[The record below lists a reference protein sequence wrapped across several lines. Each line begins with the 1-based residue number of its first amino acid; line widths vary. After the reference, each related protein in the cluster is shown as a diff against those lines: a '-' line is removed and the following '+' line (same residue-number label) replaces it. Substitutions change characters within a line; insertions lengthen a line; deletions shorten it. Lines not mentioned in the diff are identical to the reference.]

1 MDWSF
6 EYFIRAWCEGENLT
20 KGFYLWDGERW
31 MQAQT
36 AMDADAK
43 QYMQYGLPYW
53 FVAFHQLFWAVDLCH
68 FIDSAYF
75 PKDKERRNSVIRAI
89 INRNMPVM
97 RNELASVK
105 NHLFQNAALPQS
117 LKKDIIALAQ
127 DGNPDLEDLD
137 VVFFRIL
144 EETSP
149 SKAYEYRGFIEKI
162 KTQEID
168 SLNLEGNGK
177 NCDEMLNVDSNVQ
190 SKSSFVTPKVSVI
203 IPCYNQAQFLE
214 DSVSS
219 ILAQSFEDWECII
232 VNDGSPD
239 DTSAVARELL
249 RKDPK
254 ARIRLLEKENGGL
267 ASARNFGIE
276 SARGRYILPLDA
288 DDKLDS
294 NFLKET
300 VAILDNNPEFS
311 IVYTDEQNFGEL
323 NHIHVKG
330 DSRLDVLKYGNVHD
344 YCSLYRKEVWERV
357 GGYSPA
363 MYLGGEDWNFWVAA
377 AKHGFKSFHLQKPLF
392 FYRNRPNTMVSGTL
406 ASLDEVWAHIVFHH
420 PEIYTKEEIEKAKN
434 ILANTKP
441 ENIEKLKIALKKH
454 PDNKILQKIAEA
466 VFGKKNDLLVSVI
479 IPTYNR
485 PDLLIRVIRSVK
497 EQTYK
502 NIEIIVINDAG
513 KEVSDIVNFFSE
525 ELNIVYIRYG
535 QNRKHAGARNVA
547 LRVARGDIICYLD
560 DDDVFLPDHVERV
573 VDELLRAPEAKFV
586 YTKAV
591 YVIESYG
598 RGQPH
603 EVDRT
608 DPHGESF
615 YSKER
620 LHVCNYIPINT
631 WGHWKHVIEEVGF
644 FDESLD
650 TFEDWDFLLRCSR
663 SFDLVHIPVVT
674 VEVHQRLDPDN
685 VLRRE
690 RPKFLE
696 TYRLLYS
703 RYDDMGNPEIRQGR
717 ERMLQ
722 SFMEGEQALEV
733 RQIDPYHVYLQRH
746 HPPFHPDDPL
756 PADSPT
762 ITFVVPC
769 PASDLPL
776 LADTLDSLGVQSALL
791 WRLVV
796 VADSPAP
803 DAMWAELPML
813 RWREVE
819 SAEGM
824 RAALAEE
831 LAAVESGWVSVL
843 APGVRL
849 AGDAVEQ
856 LVRHALAFPRWR
868 LMYGDSDTVEADG
881 TRRDPLFR
889 PDVNLDLLRS
899 MPYLG
904 PCLWVEREAFA
915 AVGGWGECGEA
926 WRYDLALRVLDA
938 FGEESIGHVDE
949 VLYSVPAGREEAV
962 DEPVHRQ
969 AVAAHLARRALDA
982 EVVEGYVPGTWRVV
996 YHWPRQPRVS
1006 IVIPTKD
1013 QADYLQ
1019 SCVESIRAKTNYSDY
1034 EILVVDNGSTQPE
1047 ACAYLERL
1055 KAEGVRVLPY
1065 PKPFNFSAMCNLAA
1079 REASGEYLLLLNN
1092 DTVVLQEHWLERMV
1106 AYGQRP
1112 DVGIVGVKL
1121 MFPQPPTVQHAGIL
1135 LGLGGIADFPYMGLL
1150 GLTDGGYM
1158 NRALVDQDLSAVT
1171 AACLLIRKSVWDE
1184 VKGLDEQAFR
1194 VSYNDVDLCLKVRER
1209 GYKIVWTPF
1218 VVLVHHG
1225 SVSQQQEAAEPAK
1238 ARKAQQRFGKEQE
1251 AMLRKWLPQLARDPA
1266 YNRHLSLTHRDYR
1279 VESEIVVNW
1288 DPRLSTE
1295 KVRVLGWEQLSGV
1308 IEYRI
1313 KQPLEGLWQAR
1324 AVERSFIHAPGVR
1337 QTRIPLL
1344 VEVERAKPDVFTASA
1359 FLELSDH
1366 LETVRQ
1372 VQEVAGIPF
1381 LLHLDDLI
1389 SEIPRQSEVYEHR
1402 NTPGEM
1408 KRVVRTADRVVVTTE
1423 PIRAAIEK
1431 YAREVRLIPN
1441 YLPGWVWNGLQ
1452 SQRRVGPRPRVG
1464 WAGAMQHAGDLALIR
1479 EVVEATSEECDW
1491 VFFGMC
1497 PEELRP
1503 FVKEF
1508 HPFVPFEQ
1516 YPAKLASLNLDL
1528 AVAPLE
1534 VNRFNECKSNLRILE
1549 YGILGWPVVCSDV
1562 LPYRGAPVTRVPN
1575 RPDAWL
1581 EAIRARI
1588 HDLDAAQKEGDALQ
1602 QWVREGWMLED
1613 HLGEWLEAYRF
1624 GR

>member
-1 MDWSF
+1 MKKRILNLSHAGYSGDIIYSLPLAESMSKNLNGLVNYVVIRNKKSSLSPGMSHPSGSVLMNKKSF
-6 EYFIRAWCEGENLT
+6 EFIKPLLESLNYVNEVLFLLEKDIDKDCIRLDFYRDNIGLNLSAGHVPLYARKYFGLEFSLEQKWLDVEPINLDQ
-20 KGFYLWDGERW
+20 GIVCCFSRRYRNISLSYDFLD
-31 MQAQT
+31 QF
-36 AMDADAK
+36 DNVFFV
-43 QYMQYGLPYW
+43 GLRDEYE
-53 FVAFHQLFWAVDLCH
+53 H
-68 FIDSAYF
+68 FIKINDLKRCKYYEVENAFQMARFIAGARLFLGNQSFGFSLAEAI
-75 PKDKERRNSVIRAI
+75 KVNRALEVCEI
-89 INRNMPVM
+89 CPNVLPMGHGAHDYIN
-97 RNELASVK
+97 EHA
-105 NHLFQNAALPQS
+105 LFEI
-117 LKKDIIALAQ
+117 LKKHGFFVKRSKRFFVPSYVLYYD
-127 DGNPDLEDLD
+127 DLINKDNTDFQIDRQLMQLNK
-137 VVFFRIL
+137 VFSGVLQKHINL
-144 EETSP
+144 S
-149 SKAYEYRGFIEKI
+149 EK
-162 KTQEID
+162 END
-168 SLNLEGNGK
+168 NGW
-177 NCDEMLNVDSNVQ
+177 
-190 SKSSFVTPKVSVI
+190 
-203 IPCYNQAQFLE
+203 IP
-214 DSVSS
+214 DSVSLYIS
-219 ILAQSFEDWECII
+219 KLNELGDADLPLAVKNYLETVTKNQD
-232 VNDGSPD
+232 
-239 DTSAVARELL
+239 
-249 RKDPK
+249 KDPAEIK
-254 ARIRLLEKENGGL
+254 P
-267 ASARNFGIE
+267 E
-276 SARGRYILPLDA
+276 S
-288 DDKLDS
+288 DS
-294 NFLKET
+294 
-300 VAILDNNPEFS
+300 
-311 IVYTDEQNFGEL
+311 
-323 NHIHVKG
+323 
-330 DSRLDVLKYGNVHD
+330 
-344 YCSLYRKEVWERV
+344 SLYTT
-357 GGYSPA
+357 
-363 MYLGGEDWNFWVAA
+363 YL
-377 AKHGFKSFHLQKPLF
+377 
-392 FYRNRPNTMVSGTL
+392 T
-406 ASLDEVWAHIVFHH
+406 
-420 PEIYTKEEIEKAKN
+420 
-434 ILANTKP
+434 
-441 ENIEKLKIALKKH
+441 
-454 PDNKILQKIAEA
+454 
-466 VFGKKNDLLVSVI
+466 
-479 IPTYNR
+479 
-485 PDLLIRVIRSVK
+485 
-497 EQTYK
+497 
-502 NIEIIVINDAG
+502 
-513 KEVSDIVNFFSE
+513 
-525 ELNIVYIRYG
+525 
-535 QNRKHAGARNVA
+535 
-547 LRVARGDIICYLD
+547 
-560 DDDVFLPDHVERV
+560 
-573 VDELLRAPEAKFV
+573 
-586 YTKAV
+586 
-591 YVIESYG
+591 
-598 RGQPH
+598 
-603 EVDRT
+603 
-608 DPHGESF
+608 
-615 YSKER
+615 
-620 LHVCNYIPINT
+620 
-631 WGHWKHVIEEVGF
+631 
-644 FDESLD
+644 
-650 TFEDWDFLLRCSR
+650 
-663 SFDLVHIPVVT
+663 
-674 VEVHQRLDPDN
+674 
-685 VLRRE
+685 
-690 RPKFLE
+690 
-696 TYRLLYS
+696 
-703 RYDDMGNPEIRQGR
+703 
-717 ERMLQ
+717 
-722 SFMEGEQALEV
+722 
-733 RQIDPYHVYLQRH
+733 RH
-746 HPPFHPDDPL
+746 HSPFHPDDPL

-762 ITFVVPC
+762 FTFVVPC

-776 LADTLDSLGVQSALL
+776 LADTLDSLGVQSAPL

-819 SAEGM
+819 SAEGIG
-824 RAALAEE
+824 AALAEE

-856 LVRHALAFPRWR
+856 LVRHALAFPQWR

-938 FGEESIGHVDE
+938 FGEDAIGHVDE
-949 VLYSVPAGREEAV
+949 VLYSVPVGREEAV
-962 DEPVHRQ
+962 DEPAHRQ
-969 AVAAHLARRALDA
+969 ALAAHLARRALDA
-982 EVVEGYVPGTWRVV
+982 EVAEGYVPGTWRVV

-1019 SCVESIRAKTNYSDY
+1019 SCVESIRAKTNYPDY

-1121 MFPQPPTVQHAGIL
+1121 MFPQPPTVQHVGVI
-1135 LGLGGIADFPYMGLL
+1135 LGLGGIAEHPYLGLL
-1150 GLTDGGYM
+1150 GLTDSGYM

-1171 AACLLIRKSVWDE
+1171 AACLLIRKSVWEE

-1366 LETVRQ
+1366 LETVQQ
-1372 VQEVAGIPF
+1372 VRELAGIPF

-1588 HDLDAAQKEGDALQ
+1588 HDLDAAQKEGDALR

>member
-1 MDWSF
+1 ML
-6 EYFIRAWCEGENLT
+6 E
-20 KGFYLWDGERW
+20 
-31 MQAQT
+31 
-36 AMDADAK
+36 
-43 QYMQYGLPYW
+43 
-53 FVAFHQLFWAVDLCH
+53 
-68 FIDSAYF
+68 
-75 PKDKERRNSVIRAI
+75 
-89 INRNMPVM
+89 PV
-97 RNELASVK
+97 
-105 NHLFQNAALPQS
+105 
-117 LKKDIIALAQ
+117 
-127 DGNPDLEDLD
+127 
-137 VVFFRIL
+137 
-144 EETSP
+144 
-149 SKAYEYRGFIEKI
+149 
-162 KTQEID
+162 
-168 SLNLEGNGK
+168 
-177 NCDEMLNVDSNVQ
+177 
-190 SKSSFVTPKVSVI
+190 KVSVGLLV
-203 IPCYNQAQFLE
+203 YNQESYVRESIEGIFFQTYQIDELIISDDHSCD
-214 DSVSS
+214 DS
-219 ILAQSFEDWECII
+219 WEI
-232 VNDGSPD
+232 V
-239 DTSAVARELL
+239 
-249 RKDPK
+249 
-254 ARIRLLEKENGGL
+254 
-267 ASARNFGIE
+267 
-276 SARGRYILPLDA
+276 
-288 DDKLDS
+288 
-294 NFLKET
+294 KET
-300 VAILDNNPEFS
+300 VELCKKLPNHIKNCIIRRNDRNLGLIEHFNLLIPLFSNNLIVLNAGDDISFADRIERIVQKYLEVGSPKYFLCHSAVEIIDSPDRRIMRPPVAQLGTQPEVVATGMALHIGATEAFTAPLFNEFGP
-311 IVYTDEQNFGEL
+311 IVYHTYEDLVLGFRAALMRNYWYIDEPLVYYRLGGISDPEKMQDSAKWNR
-323 NHIHVKG
+323 HVKETLRQRVADAFHCG
-330 DSRLDVLKYGNVHD
+330 RLDLVNLLWQVYDTTGFSLGIEERFIPAEEN
-344 YCSLYRKEVWERV
+344 CS
-357 GGYSPA
+357 
-363 MYLGGEDWNFWVAA
+363 F
-377 AKHGFKSFHLQKPLF
+377 
-392 FYRNRPNTMVSGTL
+392 
-406 ASLDEVWAHIVFHH
+406 SLLD
-420 PEIYTKEEIEKAKN
+420 
-434 ILANTKP
+434 
-441 ENIEKLKIALKKH
+441 
-454 PDNKILQKIAEA
+454 DQ
-466 VFGKKNDLLVSVI
+466 LLVATPESQI
-479 IPTYNR
+479 AAGNINPYYSTY
-485 PDLLIRVIRSVK
+485 L
-497 EQTYK
+497 T
-502 NIEIIVINDAG
+502 
-513 KEVSDIVNFFSE
+513 
-525 ELNIVYIRYG
+525 
-535 QNRKHAGARNVA
+535 
-547 LRVARGDIICYLD
+547 
-560 DDDVFLPDHVERV
+560 
-573 VDELLRAPEAKFV
+573 
-586 YTKAV
+586 
-591 YVIESYG
+591 
-598 RGQPH
+598 
-603 EVDRT
+603 
-608 DPHGESF
+608 
-615 YSKER
+615 
-620 LHVCNYIPINT
+620 
-631 WGHWKHVIEEVGF
+631 
-644 FDESLD
+644 
-650 TFEDWDFLLRCSR
+650 
-663 SFDLVHIPVVT
+663 
-674 VEVHQRLDPDN
+674 
-685 VLRRE
+685 
-690 RPKFLE
+690 
-696 TYRLLYS
+696 
-703 RYDDMGNPEIRQGR
+703 
-717 ERMLQ
+717 
-722 SFMEGEQALEV
+722 
-733 RQIDPYHVYLQRH
+733 RH
-746 HPPFHPDDPL
+746 HTPFHPDDPL

-762 ITFVVPC
+762 LTFVIPC

-776 LADTLDSLGVQSALL
+776 LADTLDSLGVQSAPL

-796 VADSPAP
+796 VADAPAP

-813 RWREVE
+813 RWRAVE

-824 RAALAEE
+824 EDALAEE

-938 FGEESIGHVDE
+938 FGEEAIGHVDE
-949 VLYSVPAGREEAV
+949 VLYSVPAGREEVV
-962 DEPVHRQ
+962 DEPAHRQ
-969 AVAAHLARRALDA
+969 ALAAHLARRGLEA
-982 EVVEGYVPGTWRVV
+982 EVAEGYVPGTWRVV
-996 YHWPRQPRVS
+996 YRWPRQPRVS
-1006 IVIPTKD
+1006 IIIPTKD
-1013 QADYLQ
+1013 QADYLRA
-1019 SCVESIRAKTNYSDY
+1019 CVESVRAKTAYPDY
-1034 EILVVDNGSTQPE
+1034 QILVVDNGSTQPE
-1047 ACAYLERL
+1047 ALAYLERL

-1092 DTVVLQEHWLERMV
+1092 DTAVLQEHWLERMV

-1121 MFPQPPTVQHAGIL
+1121 MFPQPQTVQHVGVI
-1135 LGLGGIADFPYMGLL
+1135 LGLGGIAEHPYLGLL

-1171 AACLLIRKSVWDE
+1171 AACLLIRKSVWEE

-1209 GYKIVWTPF
+1209 GYKILWTPF

-1279 VESEIVVNW
+1279 VEPEIVVNW
-1288 DPRLSTE
+1288 DPRLPSE

-1313 KQPLEGLWQAR
+1313 KQPLEGLWRVR
-1324 AVERSFIHAPGVR
+1324 AVERSFIHAPAVR

-1344 VEVERAKPDVFTASA
+1344 VEVERARPDVFTASA

-1372 VQEVAGIPF
+1372 VQELAGIPF

-1441 YLPGWVWNGLQ
+1441 YLPGWVWNELR
-1452 SQRRVGPRPRVG
+1452 SERRVGPKPRVG

-1479 EVVEATSEECDW
+1479 EVVKATSEECDW

-1534 VNRFNECKSNLRILE
+1534 VNRFNECKSNLRLLE

-1562 LPYRGAPVTRVPN
+1562 MPYRGAPVARVPN
-1575 RPDAWL
+1575 RPEAWL

-1588 HDLDAAQKEGDALQ
+1588 HDLDAAQQEGEALQ
-1602 QWVREGWMLED
+1602 RWVREGWMLED
-1613 HLGEWLEAYRF
+1613 HLGEWLEAYRL
-1624 GR
+1624 GS

>member
-1 MDWSF
+1 
-6 EYFIRAWCEGENLT
+6 
-20 KGFYLWDGERW
+20 
-31 MQAQT
+31 
-36 AMDADAK
+36 
-43 QYMQYGLPYW
+43 
-53 FVAFHQLFWAVDLCH
+53 
-68 FIDSAYF
+68 
-75 PKDKERRNSVIRAI
+75 
-89 INRNMPVM
+89 
-97 RNELASVK
+97 
-105 NHLFQNAALPQS
+105 
-117 LKKDIIALAQ
+117 
-127 DGNPDLEDLD
+127 
-137 VVFFRIL
+137 
-144 EETSP
+144 
-149 SKAYEYRGFIEKI
+149 
-162 KTQEID
+162 
-168 SLNLEGNGK
+168 
-177 NCDEMLNVDSNVQ
+177 
-190 SKSSFVTPKVSVI
+190 
-203 IPCYNQAQFLE
+203 
-214 DSVSS
+214 
-219 ILAQSFEDWECII
+219 
-232 VNDGSPD
+232 
-239 DTSAVARELL
+239 
-249 RKDPK
+249 
-254 ARIRLLEKENGGL
+254 
-267 ASARNFGIE
+267 
-276 SARGRYILPLDA
+276 
-288 DDKLDS
+288 
-294 NFLKET
+294 
-300 VAILDNNPEFS
+300 
-311 IVYTDEQNFGEL
+311 
-323 NHIHVKG
+323 
-330 DSRLDVLKYGNVHD
+330 
-344 YCSLYRKEVWERV
+344 
-357 GGYSPA
+357 
-363 MYLGGEDWNFWVAA
+363 
-377 AKHGFKSFHLQKPLF
+377 
-392 FYRNRPNTMVSGTL
+392 
-406 ASLDEVWAHIVFHH
+406 
-420 PEIYTKEEIEKAKN
+420 
-434 ILANTKP
+434 
-441 ENIEKLKIALKKH
+441 
-454 PDNKILQKIAEA
+454 
-466 VFGKKNDLLVSVI
+466 
-479 IPTYNR
+479 
-485 PDLLIRVIRSVK
+485 
-497 EQTYK
+497 
-502 NIEIIVINDAG
+502 
-513 KEVSDIVNFFSE
+513 
-525 ELNIVYIRYG
+525 
-535 QNRKHAGARNVA
+535 
-547 LRVARGDIICYLD
+547 
-560 DDDVFLPDHVERV
+560 
-573 VDELLRAPEAKFV
+573 
-586 YTKAV
+586 
-591 YVIESYG
+591 
-598 RGQPH
+598 
-603 EVDRT
+603 
-608 DPHGESF
+608 
-615 YSKER
+615 
-620 LHVCNYIPINT
+620 
-631 WGHWKHVIEEVGF
+631 
-644 FDESLD
+644 
-650 TFEDWDFLLRCSR
+650 
-663 SFDLVHIPVVT
+663 
-674 VEVHQRLDPDN
+674 
-685 VLRRE
+685 
-690 RPKFLE
+690 
-696 TYRLLYS
+696 
-703 RYDDMGNPEIRQGR
+703 
-717 ERMLQ
+717 MLQ
-722 SFMEGEQALEV
+722 SLQAEEQPDKV
-733 RQIDPYHVYLQRH
+733 PMNPYHSYLQRWH
-746 HPPFHPDDPL
+746 TPFHSDDPL

-762 ITFVVPC
+762 FTFVVPC

-776 LADTLDSLGVQSALL
+776 LADTLDSLGVQSAPL

-796 VADSPAP
+796 VADAPAP

-819 SAEGM
+819 STEGM
-824 RAALAEE
+824 EDALAEE

-856 LVRHALAFPRWR
+856 LVRHALAFPQWR

-938 FGEESIGHVDE
+938 FGEEAIGHVDE
-949 VLYSVPAGREEAV
+949 VLYSVPAGREEVV
-962 DEPVHRQ
+962 DEPAHRQ
-969 AVAAHLARRALDA
+969 ALAAHLARRALDA
-982 EVVEGYVPGTWRVV
+982 EVAEGYVPGTWRVV
-996 YHWPRQPRVS
+996 YRWPRQPRVS

-1019 SCVESIRAKTNYSDY
+1019 SCVESIRAKTNYPDY
-1034 EILVVDNGSTQPE
+1034 EILVVDNGSTQPQ

-1171 AACLLIRKSVWDE
+1171 AACLLIRKSVWEE

-1288 DPRLSTE
+1288 DPRLPTE

-1366 LETVRQ
+1366 LETVQQ
-1372 VQEVAGIPF
+1372 VRELAGIPF

-1441 YLPGWVWNGLQ
+1441 YLPGWVWNELR
-1452 SQRRVGPRPRVG
+1452 SERRVGPKPRVG

-1479 EVVEATSEECDW
+1479 EVVKATSEECDW

-1613 HLGEWLEAYRF
+1613 HLGEWLEAYRL
-1624 GR
+1624 GS

>member
-1 MDWSF
+1 
-6 EYFIRAWCEGENLT
+6 
-20 KGFYLWDGERW
+20 
-31 MQAQT
+31 
-36 AMDADAK
+36 
-43 QYMQYGLPYW
+43 
-53 FVAFHQLFWAVDLCH
+53 
-68 FIDSAYF
+68 
-75 PKDKERRNSVIRAI
+75 
-89 INRNMPVM
+89 
-97 RNELASVK
+97 
-105 NHLFQNAALPQS
+105 
-117 LKKDIIALAQ
+117 
-127 DGNPDLEDLD
+127 
-137 VVFFRIL
+137 
-144 EETSP
+144 
-149 SKAYEYRGFIEKI
+149 
-162 KTQEID
+162 
-168 SLNLEGNGK
+168 
-177 NCDEMLNVDSNVQ
+177 
-190 SKSSFVTPKVSVI
+190 
-203 IPCYNQAQFLE
+203 
-214 DSVSS
+214 
-219 ILAQSFEDWECII
+219 
-232 VNDGSPD
+232 
-239 DTSAVARELL
+239 
-249 RKDPK
+249 
-254 ARIRLLEKENGGL
+254 
-267 ASARNFGIE
+267 
-276 SARGRYILPLDA
+276 
-288 DDKLDS
+288 
-294 NFLKET
+294 
-300 VAILDNNPEFS
+300 
-311 IVYTDEQNFGEL
+311 
-323 NHIHVKG
+323 
-330 DSRLDVLKYGNVHD
+330 
-344 YCSLYRKEVWERV
+344 
-357 GGYSPA
+357 
-363 MYLGGEDWNFWVAA
+363 
-377 AKHGFKSFHLQKPLF
+377 
-392 FYRNRPNTMVSGTL
+392 
-406 ASLDEVWAHIVFHH
+406 
-420 PEIYTKEEIEKAKN
+420 
-434 ILANTKP
+434 
-441 ENIEKLKIALKKH
+441 
-454 PDNKILQKIAEA
+454 
-466 VFGKKNDLLVSVI
+466 
-479 IPTYNR
+479 
-485 PDLLIRVIRSVK
+485 
-497 EQTYK
+497 
-502 NIEIIVINDAG
+502 
-513 KEVSDIVNFFSE
+513 
-525 ELNIVYIRYG
+525 
-535 QNRKHAGARNVA
+535 
-547 LRVARGDIICYLD
+547 
-560 DDDVFLPDHVERV
+560 
-573 VDELLRAPEAKFV
+573 
-586 YTKAV
+586 
-591 YVIESYG
+591 
-598 RGQPH
+598 
-603 EVDRT
+603 
-608 DPHGESF
+608 
-615 YSKER
+615 
-620 LHVCNYIPINT
+620 
-631 WGHWKHVIEEVGF
+631 
-644 FDESLD
+644 
-650 TFEDWDFLLRCSR
+650 
-663 SFDLVHIPVVT
+663 
-674 VEVHQRLDPDN
+674 
-685 VLRRE
+685 
-690 RPKFLE
+690 
-696 TYRLLYS
+696 
-703 RYDDMGNPEIRQGR
+703 
-717 ERMLQ
+717 
-722 SFMEGEQALEV
+722 
-733 RQIDPYHVYLQRH
+733 
-746 HPPFHPDDPL
+746 
-756 PADSPT
+756 
-762 ITFVVPC
+762 
-769 PASDLPL
+769 
-776 LADTLDSLGVQSALL
+776 
-791 WRLVV
+791 
-796 VADSPAP
+796 
-803 DAMWAELPML
+803 ML

-1184 VKGLDEQAFR
+1184 VRGLDEQAFR

>member
-1 MDWSF
+1 M
-6 EYFIRAWCEGENLT
+6 
-20 KGFYLWDGERW
+20 
-31 MQAQT
+31 
-36 AMDADAK
+36 
-43 QYMQYGLPYW
+43 
-53 FVAFHQLFWAVDLCH
+53 
-68 FIDSAYF
+68 
-75 PKDKERRNSVIRAI
+75 
-89 INRNMPVM
+89 
-97 RNELASVK
+97 
-105 NHLFQNAALPQS
+105 
-117 LKKDIIALAQ
+117 
-127 DGNPDLEDLD
+127 
-137 VVFFRIL
+137 
-144 EETSP
+144 
-149 SKAYEYRGFIEKI
+149 
-162 KTQEID
+162 
-168 SLNLEGNGK
+168 
-177 NCDEMLNVDSNVQ
+177 
-190 SKSSFVTPKVSVI
+190 
-203 IPCYNQAQFLE
+203 NQATT
-214 DSVSS
+214 
-219 ILAQSFEDWECII
+219 ILTCSGDPE
-232 VNDGSPD
+232 
-239 DTSAVARELL
+239 VA
-249 RKDPK
+249 
-254 ARIRLLEKENGGL
+254 
-267 ASARNFGIE
+267 
-276 SARGRYILPLDA
+276 
-288 DDKLDS
+288 
-294 NFLKET
+294 
-300 VAILDNNPEFS
+300 
-311 IVYTDEQNFGEL
+311 
-323 NHIHVKG
+323 
-330 DSRLDVLKYGNVHD
+330 
-344 YCSLYRKEVWERV
+344 
-357 GGYSPA
+357 
-363 MYLGGEDWNFWVAA
+363 
-377 AKHGFKSFHLQKPLF
+377 
-392 FYRNRPNTMVSGTL
+392 
-406 ASLDEVWAHIVFHH
+406 
-420 PEIYTKEEIEKAKN
+420 
-434 ILANTKP
+434 
-441 ENIEKLKIALKKH
+441 
-454 PDNKILQKIAEA
+454 
-466 VFGKKNDLLVSVI
+466 
-479 IPTYNR
+479 
-485 PDLLIRVIRSVK
+485 
-497 EQTYK
+497 
-502 NIEIIVINDAG
+502 
-513 KEVSDIVNFFSE
+513 
-525 ELNIVYIRYG
+525 
-535 QNRKHAGARNVA
+535 
-547 LRVARGDIICYLD
+547 
-560 DDDVFLPDHVERV
+560 
-573 VDELLRAPEAKFV
+573 
-586 YTKAV
+586 
-591 YVIESYG
+591 
-598 RGQPH
+598 
-603 EVDRT
+603 
-608 DPHGESF
+608 
-615 YSKER
+615 
-620 LHVCNYIPINT
+620 
-631 WGHWKHVIEEVGF
+631 
-644 FDESLD
+644 
-650 TFEDWDFLLRCSR
+650 
-663 SFDLVHIPVVT
+663 
-674 VEVHQRLDPDN
+674 
-685 VLRRE
+685 
-690 RPKFLE
+690 
-696 TYRLLYS
+696 
-703 RYDDMGNPEIRQGR
+703 QGR
-717 ERMLQ
+717 EQMLRSLQ
-722 SFMEGEQALEV
+722 GGDDAVPSDTWEPGVEPPDL
-733 RQIDPYHVYLQRH
+733 YTTYLTRH
-746 HPPFHPDDPL
+746 HTPFHPDDPL

-762 ITFVVPC
+762 FTFVVPC

-776 LADTLDSLGVQSALL
+776 LADTLDSLGVQSAPL

-813 RWREVE
+813 RWRAVE

-824 RAALAEE
+824 GAALAEE
-831 LAAVESGWVSVL
+831 LAAVESGWVSVI

-849 AGDAVEQ
+849 AGDGVEQ

-938 FGEESIGHVDE
+938 FGEEAIGHVDE
-949 VLYSVPAGREEAV
+949 VLYSVPAGREEGV
-962 DEPVHRQ
+962 DEPAHRQ
-969 AVAAHLARRALDA
+969 ALAAHLARRALDA
-982 EVVEGYVPGTWRVV
+982 EVAEGYVPGTWRVV

-1019 SCVESIRAKTNYSDY
+1019 SCVESIRAKTNYPDY
-1034 EILVVDNGSTQPE
+1034 EILLVDNGSTQPE

-1055 KAEGVRVLPY
+1055 RAEGVRVLPY

-1121 MFPQPPTVQHAGIL
+1121 MFPQPPTVQHVGVI
-1135 LGLGGIADFPYMGLL
+1135 LGLGGIAEHPYLGLL

-1171 AACLLIRKSVWDE
+1171 AACLLIRKSVWEE

-1288 DPRLSTE
+1288 DPRLPTE

-1366 LETVRQ
+1366 LETVQQ
-1372 VQEVAGIPF
+1372 VRELAGIPF

-1479 EVVEATSEECDW
+1479 EVVEATSGECDW